1 MSYVDTNGRAFVIE
15 AARPTDLPVLAQL
28 YLDVRRQTMTWLT
41 PDRFRYEDFAS
52 DAAGETIQVARA
64 VNDEILGF
72 ISVWPADNF
81 IHMLYVREASQGA
94 GVGAALLKAL
104 PGWQSR
110 VYRLKCLVKNSRAKA
125 FYLRHGFVVTG
136 AGTSEEGDY
145 EDMVTVVARA

>member
-15 AARPTDLPVLAQL
+15 AVRPADLPVLAQL
-28 YLDVRRQTMTWLT
+28 YLDVRRQTMTWLS

-81 IHMLYVREASQGA
+81 IHMLYVRETSQGA

-104 PGWQSR
+104 PDWPSR
-110 VYRLKCLVKNSRAKA
+110 GYRLKCLVKNSRATS
-125 FYLRHGFVVTG
+125 FYLRHGFVVVG
-136 AGTSEEGDY
+136 AGASEEGDY
-145 EDMVTVVARA
+145 EDLAVTLGE